1 MKQENVTPI
10 KILDAS
16 LVLKILDKITQRL
29 QKDEKIL
36 EGITFDASQIDNA
49 HKRIDNAHKRIDN
62 AYKKVE
68 EVNKRVEENNKR
80 LLELI
85 SFLDGL
91 NLVKLKEEKETI
103 QAIVNQLLDDN
114 KRINTILK
122 NILNNSAA
130 ISQTTKQDI
139 FTLKKQLEEQIRAI
153 FREQEEKRKKL
164 ETIIEELKQ
173 EIKKLP
179 KLQFKGLLSPVGSAV
194 SAKWGQITGN
204 LSDQKDLSDVLNQKV
219 SQTEAIAYSIAL
231 G

>member
-1 MKQENVTPI
+1 MKQENVTSI
-10 KILDAS
+10 KILDTS
-16 LVLKILDKITQRL
+16 LVLKILDKIIQRL

-36 EGITFDASQIDNA
+36 ERITFDAS
-49 HKRIDNAHKRIDN
+49 RIDN
-62 AYKKVE
+62 AYKRVE
-68 EVNKRVEENNKR
+68 EINKRVEENNRR

-103 QAIVNQLLDDN
+103 QEIVNQLLDDN
-114 KRINTILK
+114 KKTNTLLK
-122 NILNNSAA
+122 NILNNSTA

-139 FTLKKQLEEQIRAI
+139 FALKKQIEEQIRAV

-164 ETIIEELKQ
+164 ETMIEELKQ

-179 KLQFKGLLSPVGSAV
+179 KLQFKGLLGPVGGAV

-204 LSDQKDLSDVLNQKV
+204 LSDQTDLSNSLNQKV
-219 SQTEAIAYSIAL
+219 NQTEAIAYSIAL

>member
-1 MKQENVTPI
+1 MNQENITPI

-16 LVLKILDKITQRL
+16 LVLKILNKIIQRF

-36 EGITFDASQIDNA
+36 ERIAFDAS
-49 HKRIDNAHKRIDN
+49 RIDNAHKKR
-62 AYKKVE
+62 VE
-68 EVNKRVEENNKR
+68 EVNKRVEEVNKKVEENNKR

-85 SFLDGL
+85 SFLNGF

-103 QAIVNQLLDDN
+103 QTIVNQLLDDN
-114 KRINTILK
+114 KKINTLLK

-130 ISQTTKQDI
+130 ISQTTKQDV
-139 FTLKKQLEEQIRAI
+139 FTLKKQLEEQIRAV

-164 ETIIEELKQ
+164 ETMIEELKQ

-179 KLQFKGLLSPVGSAV
+179 KLQFKGLLGPVGGSVGGTV

-204 LSDQKDLSDVLNQKV
+204 LSDQTDLSNALNQKV
-219 SQTEAIAYSIAL
+219 SQTEAIVYSIAL